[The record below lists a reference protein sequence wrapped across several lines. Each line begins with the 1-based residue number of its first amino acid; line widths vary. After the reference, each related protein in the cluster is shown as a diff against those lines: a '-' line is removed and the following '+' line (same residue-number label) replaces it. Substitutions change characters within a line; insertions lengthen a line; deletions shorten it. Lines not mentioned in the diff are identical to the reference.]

1 METTDTVVTPVIGLS
16 TYLEQADTAGCG
28 AVSAAFLP
36 ETYLAPII
44 AAGGIPALLPPQP
57 VAPGVIEVLVSRLDG
72 LLIPG
77 GWDVDPALYGQEP
90 HPSTDH
96 PRPERDAWEQA
107 LIREA
112 IRQDIPLLCICR
124 GEQLLNVTMGGT
136 LHQHLPDVIGH
147 GEHQLGGFQFN
158 RVPVHVRPES
168 QLAQLIGSDVQ
179 AVPVAHHQAVD
190 KLGEGLVASAW
201 TRDQVVEA
209 IEYPA
214 ATFTLG
220 IQWHPEELS
229 EDFGL
234 FRGFIEAAR
243 AKYLSRL
250 SPATP
255 SPIADP
261 PAAFLPDSTPAILV
275 NPEAF

>member
-1 METTDTVVTPVIGLS
+1 VRPLIGLTTYGDQARYGSNNLYSAMLPMAYVRAVNASGGRAVLIPEDDPGTDVLDALDGIIFTGGGDVTPCYYGA
-16 TYLEQADTAGCG
+16 EAD
-28 AVSAAFLP
+28 P
-36 ETYLAPII
+36 ET
-44 AAGGIPALLPPQP
+44 IP
-57 VAPGVIEVLVSRLDG
+57 V
-72 LLIPG
+72 
-77 GWDVDPALYGQEP
+77 PA
-90 HPSTDH
+90 
-96 PRPERDAWEQA
+96 RDASEMVLMRAA
-107 LIREA
+107 LDADLPILA
-112 IRQDIPLLCICR
+112 ICR
-124 GEQLLNVTMGGT
+124 GMQLLAAASGGT
-136 LHQHLPDVIGH
+136 LHQHLPDVLGH

-168 QLAQLIGSDVQ
+168 QLSQLIGSDVQ

-214 ATFTLG
+214 ATFALG

-255 SPIADP
+255 SPIADS
-261 PAAFLPDSTPAILV
+261 PAVFLPDSTPAILV

>member
-1 METTDTVVTPVIGLS
+1 METTDTVVKPVIGLS

-44 AAGGIPALLPPQP
+44 AAGGIPTLLPPQP
-57 VAPGVIEVLVSRLDG
+57 VSQGVVEVLVSRLDG

-90 HPSTDH
+90 HPSTDQ

-107 LIREA
+107 LILEA
-112 IRQDIPLLCICR
+112 IRQDVPLLCICR
-124 GEQLLNVTMGGT
+124 GEQLLNVTLGGT
-136 LHQHLPDVIGH
+136 LHQHLPDVVGH
-147 GEHQLGGFQFN
+147 GDHQLGGFRYN
-158 RVPVHVRPES
+158 RIPVELRPDS

-179 AVPVAHHQAVD
+179 MVPVAHHQAVD

-201 TRDQVVEA
+201 TGEHVVEA
-209 IEYPA
+209 IEYPE
-214 ATFTLG
+214 ATFTMG

-229 EDFGL
+229 EDYGL
-234 FRGFIEAAR
+234 FQGFVEAAR
-243 AKYLSRL
+243 AMYLSRL
-250 SPATP
+250 RPATP
-255 SPIADP
+255 SSVAGT
-261 PAAFLPDSTPAILV
+261 PASFLPETTPAMSV